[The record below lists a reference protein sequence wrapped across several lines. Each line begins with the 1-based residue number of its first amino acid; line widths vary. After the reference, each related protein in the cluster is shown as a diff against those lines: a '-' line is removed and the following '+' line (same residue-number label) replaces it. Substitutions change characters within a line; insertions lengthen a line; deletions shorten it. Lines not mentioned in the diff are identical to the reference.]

1 MPLRSRPASAGE
13 PDAREEGPDRSDA
26 EGPAGIGRGRQ
37 KEPLLSHL
45 GPAPAGT
52 SRPILDAPR
61 PHLRRLAVKDRV
73 TLVTGASGGLGSAI
87 ATHLGSLGA
96 IVAVHYHTNEAS
108 ACQVAERIR
117 QAGGQA
123 EVFQADVSQADQVEQ
138 LIEQVVARF
147 GRLEHLVNN
156 AGVTRDTLLVRMSE
170 SDWDTVLDT
179 NLKSAYLC
187 TRAALRPMLRQRYGR
202 IVNISS
208 VVGLMGN
215 AGQANYAAA
224 KAGLIGFTRAVARE
238 VASRN
243 ITCNCIAPGFF
254 LTRMTEHLPAELQ
267 ERLKQQIPLG
277 RFGQLEE
284 LAAAVAFLLS
294 PGAAYITGQ
303 VLVVDGGLV
312 MD

>member
-1 MPLRSRPASAGE
+1 MSA
-13 PDAREEGPDRSDA
+13 AVLHA
-26 EGPAGIGRGRQ
+26 LTGRI
-37 KEPLLSHL
+37 E
-45 GPAPAGT
+45 
-52 SRPILDAPR
+52 
-61 PHLRRLAVKDRV
+61 VKDRV

-87 ATHLGSLGA
+87 ASHLGRLGA
-96 IVAVHYHTNEAS
+96 IVAVHYHTNEA
-108 ACQVAERIR
+108 AARQVAGQIR
-117 QAGGQA
+117 ENGGQA
-123 EVFQADVSQADQVEQ
+123 EVFQADVSRSDQVEQ
-138 LIEQVVARF
+138 LIEQILARF

-156 AGVTRDTLLVRMSE
+156 AGITRDTLLMRMAE
-170 SDWDTVLDT
+170 QDWDAVLDT

-238 VASRN
+238 VGSRN

-254 LTRMTEHLPAELQ
+254 LTPMTEHLPAEWQ

-277 RFGQLEE
+277 RFGEPEE